1 MFWYL
6 NVPVCYDNLVWVGG
20 CARGEREREREG
32 VDYSI
37 TALLLSVLLIRYHGN
52 ATLKPLITHHSGNLR
67 KILFHK

>member
-1 MFWYL
+1 MITWCGWGD
-6 NVPVCYDNLVWVGG
+6 VHVG
-20 CARGEREREREG
+20 REREREG